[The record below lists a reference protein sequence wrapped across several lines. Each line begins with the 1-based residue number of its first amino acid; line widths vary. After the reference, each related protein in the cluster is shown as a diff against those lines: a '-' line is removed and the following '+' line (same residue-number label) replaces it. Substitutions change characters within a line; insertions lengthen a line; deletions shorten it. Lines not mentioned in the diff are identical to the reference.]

1 MNYKTCTKC
10 GEEKPATLEFFYG
23 QKTGKYGLRGDCKHC
38 QKQYKAKYYAENKE
52 AKAKYDAKY
61 RAENKEAKAKYDAK
75 YYAENKEAKAK
86 SQAKYR
92 AENKEAK
99 PGCVYALDNDVN
111 SKVYIGETTRGELR
125 WKDHIRYL
133 RGNYHGN
140 PQLQK
145 DFNEYGEEAFGL
157 KFRIIQ
163 EYPKDKELLLL
174 HEALEIERHIQEGI
188 ELYNAI
194 RTIDQLKM
202 LTEHR
207 RTNEYIRTN
216 KGTKRVSRV

>member
-1 MNYKTCTKC
+1 M
-10 GEEKPATLEFFYG
+10 
-23 QKTGKYGLRGDCKHC
+23 
-38 QKQYKAKYYAENKE
+38 
-52 AKAKYDAKY
+52 
-61 RAENKEAKAKYDAK
+61 
-75 YYAENKEAKAK
+75 
-86 SQAKYR
+86 
-92 AENKEAK
+92 
-99 PGCVYALDNDVN
+99 N

-125 WKDHIRYL
+125 WRAHIKCL

-145 DFNEYGEEAFGL
+145 DFNEYGEKAFGL

-163 EYPKDKELLLL
+163 EYPKDKETLLL

-194 RTIDQLKM
+194 LTIDQLKM

-207 RTNEYIRTN
+207 RTNEN
-216 KGTKRVSRV
+216 KNN